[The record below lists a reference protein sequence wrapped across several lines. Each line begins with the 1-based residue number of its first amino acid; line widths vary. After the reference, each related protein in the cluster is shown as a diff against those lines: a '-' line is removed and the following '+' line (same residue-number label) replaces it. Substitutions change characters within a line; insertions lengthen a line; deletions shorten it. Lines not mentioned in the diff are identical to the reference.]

1 MDRGYRSRTAPY
13 PYPEEDPVKRVF
25 ALLVGIAFVAG
36 LAGAAAAQTPA
47 TQTPVEKKADDKK
60 MDKKPSTKTAVGT
73 VKSAGADGLV
83 VAGKA
88 KGKDTEWTFA
98 VDPNTKIKK
107 GGKDVTV
114 KDVAAGDKVTVRY
127 MDHDGKMTAASVAV
141 SAAASAKAAKSE
153 MKSETKE
160 MKKEE
165 KK

>member
-1 MDRGYRSRTAPY
+1 MN
-13 PYPEEDPVKRVF
+13 RVF

-36 LAGAAAAQTPA
+36 LAGTAAAQTPA
-47 TQTPVEKKADDKK
+47 TQAPAEKKADDKK
-60 MDKKPSTKTAVGT
+60 MDKKDDAKKVSTKTAVGT
-73 VKSAGADGLV
+73 VKSTGADSLV

-98 VDPNTKIKK
+98 VDPHTKIKK

>member
-1 MDRGYRSRTAPY
+1 
-13 PYPEEDPVKRVF
+13 VKRVF
-25 ALLVGIAFVAG
+25 AVLIGIAFVAG
-36 LAGAAAAQTPA
+36 LAGTAAAQTPA

-60 MDKKPSTKTAVGT
+60 MDSKKPLPKTAVGT
-73 VKSAGADGLV
+73 VKSAGADSLV

-141 SAAASAKAAKSE
+141 SAAAAAKAAKSE